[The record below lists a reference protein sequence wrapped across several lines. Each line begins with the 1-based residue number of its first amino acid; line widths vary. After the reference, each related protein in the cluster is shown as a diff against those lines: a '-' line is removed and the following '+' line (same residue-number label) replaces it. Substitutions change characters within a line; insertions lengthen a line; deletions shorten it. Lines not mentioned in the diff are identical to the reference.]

1 MGALRAVEAQPV
13 GMRGMGK
20 VFKWLRLFKVS
31 RDDEIAQVVD
41 PESGF
46 AFTHS
51 LIDLRAWARG
61 LRHNGDLNREDAAFF
76 LDRVASIQ
84 FSERPLGKI
93 RDFLPQN
100 VKSKLNDDLMRQY
113 SWKRK
118 DALYTGIYLRDNLV
132 SIQNNICTY

>member
-61 LRHNGDLNREDAAFF
+61 LRHNGDLNREDAAF
-76 LDRVASIQ
+76 LSSLLEIRQNTNKRAGSKRCL
-84 FSERPLGKI
+84 EREPEFAVQIL
-93 RDFLPQN
+93 
-100 VKSKLNDDLMRQY
+100 
-113 SWKRK
+113 
-118 DALYTGIYLRDNLV
+118 
-132 SIQNNICTY
+132 